1 MAELVCPHCKSAAR
15 LYSTEQATI
24 DYPIRV
30 TTGSAPVDGA
40 ALGDITI
47 GDRTISYEDSNYR
60 VNDEGTQYDGSLYCR
75 DCAAELTLDELIP
88 EPDGDDA

>member
-1 MAELVCPHCKSAAR
+1 MSELVCPTCKSGGR

-24 DYPIRV
+24 DYAIRV
-30 TTGSAPVDGA
+30 TTGEAPVDGA

-47 GDRTISYEDSNYR
+47 DDRTISYEDEMYR

-75 DCAAELTLDELIP
+75 NCAEELTLDQLIP
-88 EPDGDDA
+88 EPDGE